1 MISSLYEIQV
11 QRITGA
17 KRKLDAYS
25 GTVLLIVNVTPDCFL
40 TRQCAGLEQLHRTYS
55 DRDFAVLGF
64 PSNDFGNHESGLF
77 DDGGACCVSNYDV
90 RFPMFEAVVAKGA
103 SQHPLYR
110 YLTAMQP
117 VAVARPRSNLLK
129 HLLCN
134 GYLSAPPAH
143 GELLWNFEK
152 FLVSRSGEV
161 MARFAPDVTVDQPVI
176 LEAIERQLQT
186 PMERRPR
193 SAQRSVSLPPP
204 RVAHVAG

>member
-1 MISSLYEIQV
+1 
-11 QRITGA
+11 
-17 KRKLDAYS
+17 
-25 GTVLLIVNVTPDCFL
+25 
-40 TRQCAGLEQLHRTYS
+40 LEQLHRTYS

-103 SQHPLYR
+103 RQHALYR

-129 HLLCN
+129 HLLRN
-134 GYLSAPPAH
+134 GYLSAPPAL

-152 FLVSRSGEV
+152 FLISRSGEV
-161 MARFAPDVTVDQPVI
+161 IARFAPDVTVDQPVI
-176 LEAIERQLQT
+176 LEAVERQLQT
-186 PMERRPR
+186 PMERRPHGC
-193 SAQRSVSLPPP
+193 QRSVSFALPH
-204 RVAHVAG
+204 VAHVAG